1 MQTTITIKAHQ
12 CFHLRHIHLQQK
24 GCEAAHCTAHNDMHP
39 VRVFTRMATARSK
52 AEMADDASRKSKEH
66 CESCEP
72 RDRPWFWMNRA
83 QANSRAYM

>member
-24 GCEAAHCTAHNDMHP
+24 GCEAAHCTAHNDIHP

-66 CESCEP
+66 CDIARIKAKEVAPEFHQP
-72 RDRPWFWMNRA
+72 G
-83 QANSRAYM
+83 